1 MKQIRAFVAIDL
13 PPTIQD
19 SIEKQ
24 TRRLLNTLG
33 HEFVRWVNVE
43 NMHLTLKFLGSVP
56 ITHLDF
62 FKQMLTQTAD
72 SQQPFEI
79 QIGGIGSFPSLKR
92 PRVLWVGVHAPAR
105 LASLQK
111 AVENGANRLG
121 YEKEAKTFSPHLT
134 LGRVRQGLDSKQT
147 QTISNI
153 LSMTQLGRIGIARVD
168 SIHLYQSELNPEGS
182 VYTKL
187 FSALLR

>member
-24 TRRLLNTLG
+24 TRRLRNTLG